1 MGGRRHDKI
10 IAQALGISPRTVELH
25 RSQVMNKLGAG
36 SLTELGQIALA
47 AGIASSEAGSKG
59 RKIT

>member
-1 MGGRRHDKI
+1 M
-10 IAQALGISPRTVELH
+10 SPRTVELH

-47 AGIASSEAGSKG
+47 AGIAHSGAGGNLPSIFPDVSTTCEK
-59 RKIT
+59 KDALAT